1 MEKRET
7 MLRLASA
14 IGLAVTV
21 MMPVSAP
28 AAQDGVVPD
37 QATYADLVDLADASE
52 IVLRAQIRKQAELEP
67 ERAPGLRPGYVR
79 LYIEAQTD
87 SLLTGRAAVG
97 ESLRYLVDVPRDSKG
112 KAPKLK
118 KQTVLLFAR
127 PAAGRAGEIQLIT
140 ETSQMLW
147 SASLETRLRGVL
159 AELVAQDAA
168 PEITGI
174 RDVLS
179 IPGNLAGESETQL
192 FLSTDNDGPVS
203 VTVIRRPNQEPVWG
217 VSWSDIVDQAA
228 RPPQSNTLDWYRLA
242 CFLPARLSADS
253 YLSRDPASRRQAD
266 TDYRFVLQQ
275 LGPCSRNRS

>member
-1 MEKRET
+1 MKSDKI
-7 MLRLASA
+7 LSLLSVF
-14 IGLAVTV
+14 GLAISVAL
-21 MMPVSAP
+21 PVSAL
-28 AAQDGVVPD
+28 AAQDNIVSD
-37 QATYADLVDLADASE
+37 QITYADLVDLADASE
-52 IVLRAQIRKQAELEP
+52 IVLRAQIRKQAELKP
-67 ERAPGLRPGYVR
+67 ERAPGLRPGYAR

-127 PAAGRAGEIQLIT
+127 PAAGRPGEIQLIT
-140 ETSQMLW
+140 ETSQLLW
-147 SASLETRLRGVL
+147 SAPLETRLRSVL

-203 VTVIRRPNQEPVWG
+203 VTVIRRPDQESVWG

-228 RPPQSNTLDWYRLA
+228 RPPQMNTLDWYRLA
-242 CFLPARLSADS
+242 CFLPGRLPSAS
-253 YLSRDPASRRQAD
+253 YLSADPASRRQAD
-266 TDYRFVLQQ
+266 MDYRFVLQQ
-275 LGPCSRNRS
+275 LGPCPRNLD